1 MAKWVRQPQEKEGQD
16 YWFAGTCYITNGVD
30 GEIPEAERMQILQDL
45 WAFVREKQGIDYL
58 QVYVNEATGRKV
70 WVIDQVTRAETKD
83 GSHPPEHNH
92 FTILFPEE
100 Y

>member
-1 MAKWVRQPQEKEGQD
+1 MHEFTKN
-16 YWFAGTCYITNGVD
+16 T
-30 GEIPEAERMQILQDL
+30 
-45 WAFVREKQGIDYL
+45 
-58 QVYVNEATGRKV
+58 YVNEATGRKV